1 MALYIPSNY
10 IEELK
15 KVRKEFEHKRHKE
28 GELKDDGFYKY
39 FPVWKVSDNCGLLII
54 PEYVASGDYEDEKKE
69 LFNSDKEISKMKE
82 EYNNPEYEKKL
93 KEFEKGLKNKRKI
106 LEAKGMKEFMP
117 LKFNMIESYLGLFKE
132 LAEAAFMEHLE
143 KISKKVGNFK
153 GFVSKGFKKVNTKEV
168 NKKMIKE
175 ITYTYNISY
184 VKAAELVEQVV
195 LGGEGNFNKYIM
207 KNNEEAL
214 SRKFYKSGSCS
225 QDLGEFLDYTSIY
238 EKDDIG
244 KFEFIAEGKELTI
257 SEAAAALAVHFKT
270 IFDEKYSVDA
280 MFRFYRKEV
289 IKTNSVATQ
298 TETAATPPAA
308 NKKPAATP
316 PAAVATQPAAATGGQ
331 TTPAKK
337 PVEQK
342 QVTTEQQS
350 AAAAKSIPTP
360 PEKQLAAA
368 KEVKSSNVLERYENE
383 DDGLGEPIKM
393 LKKTME
399 DGGLSNGNGNSL
411 YLTLTA
417 KWGTRWHLA
426 AALCR
431 EVEKDKEK
439 NEAEQ
444 LVRAVNGNGRVG
456 LYLIWIFLV
465 IIWLGQEGKDKSIK
479 CGIVKRMNDC
489 ITDIIA
495 CLGISITIKTIDDVK
510 KCLGMKPT
518 TPAAEE
524 VKENPKPE
532 EAKAP
537 EPEVDLSSYKTPED
551 LLELL
556 LAKLNK
562 EYERRRRSDLK
573 TINAWIISITAV
585 QQSDKWCIY
594 SKLCDLTEEDYNEH
608 KENLSEA
615 IIAIPRIGRPLE
627 RLLES
632 GEISQHKTM
641 KRQIK
646 NRCGTCKDYVKK
658 ALGSGKPAAG
668 NAEAAESKAA
678 TAQPAGTVNSQE
690 ATAAAVNG
698 DQLAQPTTGDKGQEA
713 ATAQPTETDNS
724 KGTTDAAVTTEPAKT
739 TSSQGAPAQSAGTVN
754 SPVTPAA
761 AVTAQPTGT
770 ANNQGTTEA
779 AVTAAEPGKATDN
792 QETTK
797 AEEGTTQE
805 TAAKLVKAKEDI
817 ARFCEE
823 AKLKEKLISA
833 RDGIS
838 DSIDDEDWRQL
849 RALLDEFYN
858 ALEKNMNNNNGFKD
872 DNAAQET
879 ANKFC
884 GAVRKAR
891 EEVIN
896 QFCVR
901 HYDLLKAIL
910 IFLEELRLLLNLL
923 NMENSISTC
932 LQTIANVMTKN
943 GEISTGELEDLKK
956 HVKINDEQS
965 TTVTKKPKDGGNVV
979 AKPSQPSAA
988 TEIDKK
994 TRQGQ
999 PKATAEGEIAKPT
1012 TQHIRDKVNEVEKSS
1027 KKNMDISN
1035 VLEKVKT
1042 LGKMLEDKLRKP
1054 RVELEERKAL
1064 RKFLNLIDDFI
1075 KEKSNLELSTFI
1087 HKLCNLVG
1095 EDGDVEKRHVIRS
1108 HKIRKG
1114 IREVFNEAVEATNN
1128 KSLINNLI
1136 KKEMNR
1142 CEDIISNKKNVG
1154 EKLHKSEISSDGSM
1168 QTVLLEAEAKLKES
1182 NAFIESQGQ
1191 KKSS

>member
-1 MALYIPSNY
+1 
-10 IEELK
+10 
-15 KVRKEFEHKRHKE
+15 
-28 GELKDDGFYKY
+28 
-39 FPVWKVSDNCGLLII
+39 
-54 PEYVASGDYEDEKKE
+54 
-69 LFNSDKEISKMKE
+69 
-82 EYNNPEYEKKL
+82 
-93 KEFEKGLKNKRKI
+93 
-106 LEAKGMKEFMP
+106 
-117 LKFNMIESYLGLFKE
+117 
-132 LAEAAFMEHLE
+132 
-143 KISKKVGNFK
+143 
-153 GFVSKGFKKVNTKEV
+153 
-168 NKKMIKE
+168 
-175 ITYTYNISY
+175 
-184 VKAAELVEQVV
+184 
-195 LGGEGNFNKYIM
+195 
-207 KNNEEAL
+207 
-214 SRKFYKSGSCS
+214 
-225 QDLGEFLDYTSIY
+225 
-238 EKDDIG
+238 
-244 KFEFIAEGKELTI
+244 
-257 SEAAAALAVHFKT
+257 
-270 IFDEKYSVDA
+270 

-289 IKTNSVATQ
+289 IKTNSEATQ

-308 NKKPAATP
+308 NKKPPATP
-316 PAAVATQPAAATGGQ
+316 PAANKKPPATPPAAKATQPAAATGGQ

-431 EVEKDKEK
+431 EVETDKEK

-594 SKLCDLTEEDYNEH
+594 SKLCDLTEEDYNKH
-608 KENLSEA
+608 KGNLSEA
-615 IIAIPRIGRPLE
+615 IIAVPPIGRPLKKLFE
-627 RLLES
+627 L
-632 GEISQHKTM
+632 GEISTDKTM
-641 KRQIK
+641 KGQIK
-646 NRCGTCKDYVKK
+646 KRCKDCKDYVEK

-668 NAEAAESKAA
+668 SVETVAEPAATVNGDQPAVVDKSKAA
-678 TAQPAGTVNSQE
+678 TVR
-690 ATAAAVNG
+690 
-698 DQLAQPTTGDKGQEA
+698 
-713 ATAQPTETDNS
+713 TE
-724 KGTTDAAVTTEPAKT
+724 
-739 TSSQGAPAQSAGTVN
+739 GTVN

-761 AVTAQPTGT
+761 TVTA
-770 ANNQGTTEA
+770 TEPA
-779 AVTAAEPGKATDN
+779 KATDN
-792 QETTK
+792 QGITK
-797 AEEGTTQE
+797 AAGETIPEAATAHPAETANSKGTTDAAGEKPPEAAAEPVAVAEKGTTPE
-805 TAAKLVKAKEDI
+805 TAAEPVAVAEKGTTPETAAELVKAKEDI

-858 ALEKNMNNNNGFKD
+858 ALENNMNNNNGFKN

-884 GAVRKAR
+884 EAVRKAR

-896 QFCVR
+896 QFCAR

-910 IFLEELRLLLNLL
+910 IFLEELRRLLNLL

-956 HVKINDEQS
+956 HVKINAEQS

-979 AKPSQPSAA
+979 AKPSQPSAV

-994 TRQGQ
+994 PRQGRR
-999 PKATAEGEIAKPT
+999 KATAEGEIAKPT

-1064 RKFLNLIDDFI
+1064 RKILNLIDDFI

-1128 KSLINNLI
+1128 KSLIKNLI
-1136 KKEMNR
+1136 TKEKNR